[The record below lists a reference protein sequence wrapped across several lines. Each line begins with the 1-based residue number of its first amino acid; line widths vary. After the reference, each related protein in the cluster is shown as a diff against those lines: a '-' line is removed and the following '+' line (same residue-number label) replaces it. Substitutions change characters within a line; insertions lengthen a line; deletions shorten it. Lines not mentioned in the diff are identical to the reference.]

1 MKTNLLL
8 AISVVLVGIVLIL
21 INYESISS
29 FYAYSVPLKN
39 FAISKSSDFPTTFQE
54 IHDGDSECF
63 TTPNGNLFCYLEP
76 VMFGEENGRAVSFVK
91 GESGVEGEI
100 HFDPVGVDGMYFTML
115 NISHVSD
122 DKAIITFAD
131 KNYRIGNSQE
141 TFYEID
147 DNFEFAATVEKYD
160 TFVSHCGNY
169 EGTIITIVQYL
180 GIREIN
186 GDDYFLTWHTGA
198 DSKQGIACDYPQI
211 IQHSLDYN
219 FRDL

>member
-1 MKTNLLL
+1 M
-8 AISVVLVGIVLIL
+8 
-21 INYESISS
+21 
-29 FYAYSVPLKN
+29 
-39 FAISKSSDFPTTFQE
+39 SKSSDISTTFQE
-54 IHDGDSECF
+54 VRDGNSKCF
-63 TTPNGNLFCYLEP
+63 TTLNGNLFCYLNP
-76 VMFGEENGRAVSFVK
+76 VRFNDDGSSVSFVK

-100 HFDPVGVDGMYFTML
+100 HFDPVGVGATYFTML
-115 NISHVSD
+115 NMTRVSD

-131 KNYRIGNSQE
+131 QNYRIGNSQE

-147 DNFEFAATVEKYD
+147 DYFEFAATVEKFD

-180 GIREIN
+180 GIQEIN

-219 FRDL
+219 FKDL